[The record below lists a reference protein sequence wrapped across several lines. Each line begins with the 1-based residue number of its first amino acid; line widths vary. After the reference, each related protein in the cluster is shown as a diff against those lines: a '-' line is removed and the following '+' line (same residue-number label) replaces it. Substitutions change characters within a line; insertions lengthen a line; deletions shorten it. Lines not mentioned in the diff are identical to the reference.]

1 MIMLEQN
8 NTTTKFTLKVIK
20 INYIRITK
28 LNYMSTL
35 LSDYQF
41 CQIENDLLRNK
52 VKTLKMDINF
62 IKMDINF
69 INKELTELF
78 KEKQFHDPNSKLQFG
93 AVILNPEDQQK
104 VLEIINK
111 VIKTN

>member
-1 MIMLEQN
+1 
-8 NTTTKFTLKVIK
+8 
-20 INYIRITK
+20 
-28 LNYMSTL
+28 MSTL

-62 IKMDINF
+62 IS
-69 INKELTELF
+69 KELTEFF